1 VTERIIHVLTP
12 PHVERKQTGLA
23 LIQLAQTG
31 SPPFSRA
38 IVNQIKFNDSYTL
51 QIFFFQN
58 HKKQRADGLGL
69 DFWDEMVRLGLDF
82 GINGRAWAW

>member
-1 VTERIIHVLTP
+1 MHVLTP

-31 SPPFSRA
+31 SPPFSRV

-51 QIFFFQN
+51 QIFFFKTTKNKGQT
-58 HKKQRADGLGL
+58 GLGL
-69 DFWDEMVRLGLDF
+69 TFGTRWSGLDL
-82 GINGRAWAW
+82 ILE